1 MGGAP
6 ARGVAVDTLN
16 MAAPAAPPL
25 KLVGRVIANHR
36 LVTELGSGGMGYVFY
51 AEHVVIGRRA
61 AIKILKPEVSRDK
74 TVTSRFLNEA
84 RAANEIHHPNVI
96 EITDIG
102 QEGDLHYIVMNFLEG
117 ETLGERI
124 ERAKTLDEE
133 TTLRIARQVVSA
145 LSAAH
150 DRGIVHR
157 DLNPDN
163 IFITNPPDFPDYVKV
178 LDFGIAKLLGAG
190 HAGAAAE
197 ASGGLTQ
204 VGTVLGTPWYM
215 SPEQCR
221 GGTDLDA
228 RSDIYSLSVVLYQA
242 LTGQVPFLGAG
253 AMEVIIAHVTQPPVP
268 PVEKNRKISAHVNA
282 AILRG
287 MEKDPAKRFANMR
300 EFWNALSNTR
310 EPVIELCSPAA
321 TTPNMPAVPESAEDK
336 GARNVASKL
345 TEIIK
350 ARIAEDRLLLPAMP
364 AIAVECLRVIK
375 DPRQTFKTV
384 GQVIAKDPLLSSRI
398 LKMANS
404 AAFPGLSPAATLE
417 SAIARMG
424 IEGLTVILVQFSL
437 YQAFTSRDERIRASF
452 RGIWE
457 HSLAVALIAK
467 ELAQKLVPSG
477 PDPSATYLAGLLHD
491 VGKPVVASMLAE
503 AEKQI
508 SKGAKGAWVSESV
521 WRKIVHESHRPVGV
535 LLARKWNLPKEVVTT
550 LENCD
555 AYERTTPRASANV
568 VRLANALAKRS
579 GLYVGA
585 VDNDE
590 IEKVIAAGQLLVG
603 IPADILD
610 QTCRDI
616 YARVATMLDGV
627 AKRGAVRS

>member
-1 MGGAP
+1 
-6 ARGVAVDTLN
+6 
-16 MAAPAAPPL
+16 
-25 KLVGRVIANHR
+25 
-36 LVTELGSGGMGYVFY
+36 
-51 AEHVVIGRRA
+51 
-61 AIKILKPEVSRDK
+61 
-74 TVTSRFLNEA
+74 
-84 RAANEIHHPNVI
+84 
-96 EITDIG
+96 
-102 QEGDLHYIVMNFLEG
+102 
-117 ETLGERI
+117 
-124 ERAKTLDEE
+124 
-133 TTLRIARQVVSA
+133 
-145 LSAAH
+145 
-150 DRGIVHR
+150 
-157 DLNPDN
+157 
-163 IFITNPPDFPDYVKV
+163 VKV
-178 LDFGIAKLLGAG
+178 LDFGIAKLIGAG
-190 HAGAAAE
+190 H
-197 ASGGLTQ
+197 SGGDTDKDGPLTQ

-221 GGTDLDA
+221 GGTDVDA
-228 RSDIYSLSVVLYQA
+228 RSDIYSLSVLVYQA
-242 LTGQVPFLGAG
+242 LTGQLPFVGTS
-253 AMEVIIAHVTQPPVP
+253 AMEVIIAHVTQPPVAP
-268 PVEKNRKISAHVNA
+268 IEKNRRISAHVNQ

-287 MEKDPAKRFANMR
+287 MEKDPSRRFATMR
-300 EFWNALSNTR
+300 EFWNALSNSR
-310 EPVIELCSPAA
+310 DPIIEVSSPAVSSFSA
-321 TTPNMPAVPESAEDK
+321 PGLPPAYPGSPQGYPSAGAPGAAPVAAPESAEDK
-336 GARNVASKL
+336 GARNVAAKL

-417 SAIARMG
+417 AAIARMG

-467 ELAQKLVPSG
+467 ELGQKLIPSG

-503 AEKQI
+503 AEKMI

-535 LLARKWNLPKEVVTT
+535 LLASKWNLPREVVTT
-550 LENCD
+550 LENCS
-555 AYERTTPRASANV
+555 AYEPSTPRSSANV
-568 VRLANALAKRS
+568 VRLANALAKRA

-590 IEKVIAAGQLLVG
+590 IEKVIAAGQALVCLSAET
-603 IPADILD
+603 ID
-610 QTCRDI
+610 QSCRDI
-616 YARVATMLDGV
+616 YARVATMLDGGG
-627 AKRGAVRS
+627 KRGPGRA

>member
-1 MGGAP
+1 M
-6 ARGVAVDTLN
+6 DTLDL
-16 MAAPAAPPL
+16 AQPAPAPPL

-84 RAANEIHHPNVI
+84 RAVNEIHHPNVI

-124 ERAKTLDEE
+124 ERDKILEE
-133 TTLRIARQVVSA
+133 ECGLRIARQVVSA

-150 DRGIVHR
+150 DRGIIHR
-157 DLNPDN
+157 DLKPDN
-163 IFITNPPDFPDYVKV
+163 IFITNHPDFPDYVKV
-178 LDFGIAKLLGAG
+178 LDFGIAKLVGAG
-190 HAGAAAE
+190 HTPRAGQGDN
-197 ASGGLTQ
+197 GGLTQ
-204 VGTVLGTPWYM
+204 AGTVLGTPWYM

-221 GGTDLDA
+221 GVTDLDA
-228 RSDIYSLSVVLYQA
+228 RADIYSLSVLMYQV
-242 LTGQVPFLGAG
+242 LTGTLPFQGAG

-268 PVEKNRKISAHVNA
+268 PIEKNRKLSAHVNQ

-287 MEKDPAKRFANMR
+287 LEKDPAKRFATMR

-310 EPVIELCSPAA
+310 EPIIEVSTPGFSSP
-321 TTPNMPAVPESAEDK
+321 TTPAPTVYESAEDK

-345 TEIIK
+345 TDIIK

-375 DPRQTFKTV
+375 DPRQTFKSV

-404 AAFPGLSPAATLE
+404 AAFPGLSPASTIE

-424 IEGLTVILVQFSL
+424 IEGLSVILVQFSL
-437 YQAFTSRDERIRASF
+437 HQAFTSKDERIRASF

-457 HSLAVALIAK
+457 HSLAVALVAK
-467 ELAQKLVPSG
+467 ELALKLLPSG

-508 SKGAKGAWVSESV
+508 SKGVKGAWVSESV
-521 WRKIVHESHRPVGV
+521 WRKIVAESHRPVGV
-535 LLARKWNLPKEVVTT
+535 LLARKWNLPKDVIVT
-550 LENCD
+550 LENCNT
-555 AYERTTPRASANV
+555 YERTAPRSSANV
-568 VRLANALAKRS
+568 VRLANALTKRA

-585 VDNDE
+585 VDADE
-590 IEKVIAAGQLLVG
+590 IEKVIAAGQALVG
-603 IPADILD
+603 LSADVVD

-627 AKRGAVRS
+627 KRGAGKH